1 MTNTRRSCAAVVLAL
16 VFSLTALGGDMY
28 GGIAPPDPAPTTS
41 AAATAATKPTGTSDA
56 AQQPA
61 ANDLST
67 ATLAEAAAQFLSL
80 VLTIL

>member
-28 GGIAPPDPAPTTS
+28 GGIAAPTHAPTPAS
-41 AAATAATKPTGTSDA
+41 APAATEPTTCSA
-56 AQQPA
+56 PAQQEES
-61 ANDLST
+61 DLST
-67 ATLAEAAAQFLSL
+67 ATLAEAAAKLLSL